1 MFSVIFSVILFTLAV
16 VIVGYVG
23 YCYWTSPDTVLA
35 KASLNP
41 DDMPEM
47 RPATRWDR
55 LIYSTKKSSA
65 LFIQLMTTVGVL
77 VVNGIGFLA
86 ELAGFPEARMV
97 VEQNLSPQ
105 VASWLLLALVALTT
119 WGRFRKE

>member
-1 MFSVIFSVILFTLAV
+1 MFSVIFSVILFTLAA
-16 VIVGYVG
+16 VIIGYVG
-23 YCYWTSPDTVLA
+23 YCFWTSPDTVLA
-35 KASLNP
+35 QSSLDP
-41 DDMPEM
+41 TDTPEM
-47 RPATRWDR
+47 RPATWWDR
-55 LIYSTKKSSA
+55 LVYSTKKSSA

-77 VVNGIGFLA
+77 VVNGIGFLG

-105 VASWLLLALVALTT
+105 VASWVVLGLVMLTV